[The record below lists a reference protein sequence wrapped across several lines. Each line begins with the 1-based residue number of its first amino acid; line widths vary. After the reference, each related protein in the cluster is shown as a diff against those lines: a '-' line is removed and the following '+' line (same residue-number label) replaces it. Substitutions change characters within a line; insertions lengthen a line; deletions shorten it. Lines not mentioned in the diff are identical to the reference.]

1 MEIGALIR
9 LKGALKRMLDTL
21 EKVEEASDKE
31 MQEAVEEW
39 VRRSETAVHQLN
51 LRKIEIRKEEAL
63 RQK

>member
-1 MEIGALIR
+1 MR

-21 EKVEEASDKE
+21 EKVDQASDKE

-39 VRRSETAVHQLN
+39 VKRSELAVHQLN

>member
-1 MEIGALIR
+1 MEIGALMR

-39 VRRSETAVHQLN
+39 VRRSEMAVHQLN

>member
-1 MEIGALIR
+1 MR

-39 VRRSETAVHQLN
+39 VRRS
-51 LRKIEIRKEEAL
+51 
-63 RQK
+63 